1 MNKIHCYTSY
11 YANKNILE
19 QNYLL
24 FSISNS
30 VPKYLNYSTFKIKIF
45 VPSWSIV
52 NNYKLNLI
60 DEDEYTRLY
69 LKQLE
74 TIDFTLIY
82 NHMLSYDKIPVFLC
96 YEGKNK
102 FCHRHI
108 LSKYMNSTNL
118 FDVHEL

>member
-69 LKQLE
+69 LKKLE
-74 TIDFTLIY
+74 KLI
-82 NHMLSYDKIPVFLC
+82 LL
-96 YEGKNK
+96 
-102 FCHRHI
+102 
-108 LSKYMNSTNL
+108 
-118 FDVHEL
+118 